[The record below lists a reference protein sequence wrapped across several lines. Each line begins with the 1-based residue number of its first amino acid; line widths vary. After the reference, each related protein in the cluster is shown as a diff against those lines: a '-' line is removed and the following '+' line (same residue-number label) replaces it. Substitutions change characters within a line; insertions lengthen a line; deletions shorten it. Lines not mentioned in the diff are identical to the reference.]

1 MPAEAQAIEYTTV
14 TVGIGCLLQQM
25 LERLE
30 VPAIIDRVLRFQP
43 EVPTTYG
50 TLAQVLIINRMSLDP
65 RPLYELGEWA
75 AQHGIDRL
83 LGIEAEWLDDDRLG
97 ALLDGIADHQVTIW
111 SAVLANA
118 LKHYPIDREELHADT
133 TSIYFEGSYLEK
145 DGTPKGGGVRSP
157 QLLRGYNKDG
167 QRHKPQMVLSLIT
180 SGHAPLWFC
189 PWNGNQSDNG
199 VYVPDMT
206 ALRRTLLVPENALL
220 IGDRK
225 LATEPNMLAFCRQR
239 QLFLAPHPWTP
250 TAKEEWRKTAAGIA
264 AGELGWR
271 PVAYERRKDA
281 GKPVE
286 QRPVY
291 QVLEQTR
298 DLMDA
303 ERGERYSLR
312 WVWVWSSGHAERDLA
327 RREKALA
334 AGEQQLQRI
343 AGLLG
348 KYDYKR
354 AGLIE
359 GRIEQALRRAH
370 AQHYY
375 AYTLT
380 GSEAKQDWQLSW
392 EPRAAAIAEEALF
405 DGVSLLVTNASA
417 QRLATESAFL
427 KYKEQSGVEQTI
439 DFIKSP
445 VEIRPMW
452 LHKPQRLASLTLLIM
467 IAVLIAGLIEHE
479 VRGWIAQT
487 GCLVKGLMPEGRDNP
502 YPTARKLLRVFADY
516 TLVSVHCGAEPA
528 VLHYPKLR
536 PVQQQI
542 WDILKLPPLPVQTPC
557 SG

>member
-1 MPAEAQAIEYTTV
+1 MGDSFSRRRKKMPVEAEAIEYTTV
-14 TVGIGCLLQQM
+14 TVGIACLVQQVLQ
-25 LERLE
+25 RLE
-30 VPAIIDRVLRFQP
+30 IVAIIDRVLRFQP

-50 TLAQVLIINRMSLDP
+50 TLAQVIILNRMSLDP
-65 RPLYELGEWA
+65 RPLYELGDWA
-75 AQHGIDRL
+75 SEHGIARL
-83 LGIEAEWLDDDRLG
+83 LDIEAAWLDDDRLG

-118 LKHYPIDREELHADT
+118 LKYYPIDREELHADT
-133 TSIYFEGSYLEK
+133 TSVYFEGSYQEK

-157 QLLRGYNKDG
+157 HLLKGYNKDG
-167 QRHKPQMVLSLIT
+167 KRHKLQMVLSLIT
-180 SGHAPLWFC
+180 SGHTPLWFC
-189 PWNGNQSDNG
+189 PRNGNQSDNG

-225 LATEPNMLAFCRQR
+225 LATEANMLAFCRQR
-239 QLFLAPHPWTP
+239 QFFLAPHPWTP
-250 TAKEEWRKTAAGIA
+250 TAKEEWRKTAARIA
-264 AGELGWR
+264 AGGLAWR
-271 PVAYERRKDA
+271 PGADERRKDA
-281 GKPVE
+281 GKPGE
-286 QRPVY
+286 QRP
-291 QVLEQTR
+291 R
-298 DLMDA
+298 
-303 ERGERYSLR
+303 
-312 WVWVWSSGHAERDLA
+312 
-327 RREKALA
+327 
-334 AGEQQLQRI
+334 EQQLQRI

-370 AQHYY
+370 AQKYY
-375 AYTLT
+375 TYTLT

-392 EPRAAAIAEEALF
+392 EPQAAAIAEEALF

-427 KYKEQSGVEQTI
+427 RYKEQSGVEQTI

-479 VRGWIAQT
+479 VRRWIAQT
-487 GCLVKGLMPEGRDNP
+487 GCWLKGLMPEGRDNP

-516 TLVSVHCGAEPA
+516 TLVSVRCGAEPA

-542 WDILKLPPLPVQTPC
+542 WDILKLPPLPAQTPC

>member
-118 LKHYPIDREELHADT
+118 LKHYPIDLEELHADT
-133 TSIYFEGSYLEK
+133 TSVYFEGSYQEK

-167 QRHKPQMVLSLIT
+167 KRHKLQMVLSLIT
-180 SGHAPLWFC
+180 SGHTPLWFC